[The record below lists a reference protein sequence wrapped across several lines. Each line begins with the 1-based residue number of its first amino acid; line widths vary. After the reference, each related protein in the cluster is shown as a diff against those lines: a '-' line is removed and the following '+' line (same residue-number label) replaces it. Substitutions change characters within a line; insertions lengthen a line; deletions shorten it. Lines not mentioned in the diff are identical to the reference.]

1 MRAFVVELADGEVT
15 ASVRDV
21 DPDSWLEGDVEVAVE
36 WSCLNFKDAMVVAPA
51 GRVTRLDRLI
61 GGVDA
66 AGSVLGS
73 RDPSMPVG
81 TLVVAHGHG
90 FGTAHHGGF
99 ASRLRADATWLT
111 VLPEG
116 LDARSSMVFGTAGYT
131 AMASVLELELRVA
144 PGAGEVLVTGA
155 TGGVGSVSV
164 ALLAARGHDVT
175 ALSRKE
181 SSHEFLGGLGA
192 ARVVSP
198 EALAD
203 RPDRVLGSARFAG
216 AIDCV
221 GGETL
226 AGILRVLRW
235 GGVAVATG
243 LVGGAALATTVYP
256 FITRGVS
263 LVGVDSV
270 EAPGQLRSTVWAA
283 LAGSLGP
290 ATLEALVDR
299 EVGLDGIADG
309 LGQLDRGDAH
319 GRILVDPNR

>member
-1 MRAFVVELADGEVT
+1 MRAFVVERADGEVT

-21 DPDSWLEGDVEVAVE
+21 DPDEWLEGDVEVAVE
-36 WSCLNFKDAMVVAPA
+36 WSCLNFKDAMVVAPGA
-51 GRVTRLDRLI
+51 RVARLDRLI

-66 AGSVLGS
+66 AGSVLRS
-73 RDPSMPVG
+73 DDPTMPVG

-99 ASRLRADATWLT
+99 APRLRADASWLT
-111 VLPEG
+111 ALPEA
-116 LDARSSMVFGTAGYT
+116 LDARTSMVFGTAGYT
-131 AMASVLELELRVA
+131 AMASVLELEHRVT

-181 SSHEFLGGLGA
+181 SSHEFLRGLGA
-192 ARVVSP
+192 ARVVAP
-198 EALAD
+198 EVLAD
-203 RPDRVLGSARFAG
+203 RPDRVLGSARFA
-216 AIDCV
+216 AAVDCV

-226 AGILRVLRW
+226 AAILRVVRW
-235 GGVAVATG
+235 GGVVVATG

-270 EAPGQLRSTVWAA
+270 DAPAPLRSSVWAA
-283 LAGSLGP
+283 LTGSLGA
-290 ATLEALVDR
+290 ATLDSLVDR
-299 EVGLDGIADG
+299 QVGLDGIADG

-319 GRILVDPNR
+319 GRILVDPTR